1 MSNNGKEAYYFSH
14 DANAHSDEKMLS
26 LRAEYGWKGYGIFWA
41 IVELM
46 REQSNYMLKYSDNLP
61 QKLAL
66 QLHLD
71 SDFVDEFIQDCINY
85 GLFNQDNGNL
95 YSESLL
101 RRMAIKDNKS
111 KQASEAAQKRWEDE
125 RKAKEEQEQSE
136 RNADA
141 QSSQSGSN
149 ARKGKEKK
157 LKEKQNT
164 TKSNDLSTNSNDDTP
179 ELKNYHTNTPD
190 KPVEEWNANDLI
202 KYFGYEMWQEY
213 KVPYVPKNW
222 GKDASNA
229 KNLIKKHGAKTIAR
243 AIWWLVHT
251 YEKKPKHFGWVF
263 GSINQFLEWRAEKQE
278 RKEYQEW
285 LDKEQEKAEEAI
297 DKYEEKYGSDE
308 FVQTSEIIG
317 GQNE

>member
-1 MSNNGKEAYYFSH
+1 MKW
-14 DANAHSDEKMLS
+14 LS
-26 LRAEYGWKGYGIFWA
+26 LDTDIFDDGKIKKLRREYNNDGWFIYSYLLVQVANEIDMDNTDNGYF
-41 IVELM
+41 ELADGDDPG
-46 REQSNYMLKYSDNLP
+46 EALAWEINLP
-61 QKLAL
+61 EDKVKNILELLADLELINSEKFKEGEIYIPKL
-66 QLHLD
+66 LD
-71 SDFVDEFIQDCINY
+71 RTQTESFLKKQE
-85 GLFNQDNGNL
+85 GGRKGGK
-95 YSESLL
+95 SKKEGSSKESSKESLSSPP
-101 RRMAIKDNKS
+101 RDKDK
-111 KQASEAAQKRWEDE
+111 DL
-125 RKAKEEQEQSE
+125 
-136 RNADA
+136 D
-141 QSSQSGSN
+141 
-149 ARKGKEKK
+149 
-157 LKEKQNT
+157 KEKQNT
-164 TKSNDLSTNSNDDTP
+164 TKSNDLSTDSNDDTP

-278 RKEYQEW
+278 QKEYQEW

-297 DKYEEKYGSDE
+297 DKYEEKYGDSDE
-308 FVQTSEIIG
+308 FVQTSEILG
-317 GQNE
+317 GSNE